1 MDSSQ
6 AEHSILSSETASER
20 TLNPYVTGTSV
31 VAIKYKDG
39 ILMAAD
45 MGGSYGYTLRYK
57 SVERLKPAGKHSLL
71 GASGEISDFQEILR
85 YLDELILY
93 DNMWDDGNTLGP
105 KEVHNYLT
113 RVMYNR
119 RNKFNPLWNS
129 LVLGG
134 VKNGQKYLGM
144 VSMIGV
150 NFEDNHV
157 ATGFGNHLARPIL
170 RDEWHDNLSFEDGV
184 KLLEKCM
191 RVLLYRDTTAV
202 NKLQP
207 VKFSTTAVNKLQ
219 ATSGNV
225 ALKMFGFLDSSP
237 EGHHSPPEISTKTLH
252 SIVRVDSADVLLV
265 SIGIGVSMRV
275 LIWHVML
282 NGNLVLLMVMVLE
295 VEAGGWAVLRT
306 EVLCMSSLTILC
318 EFDMIIAAAQA
329 VLDGILIAKITEE
342 GVTISQ
348 PYSLKT
354 FWGFSAFENPT
365 VGAEGSW

>member
-1 MDSSQ
+1 MVFLFVQLMDSSQ
-6 AEHSILSSETASER
+6 AEHSILSSEIASER

-202 NKLQP
+202 NKLQ
-207 VKFSTTAVNKLQ
+207 
-219 ATSGNV
+219 
-225 ALKMFGFLDSSP
+225 
-237 EGHHSPPEISTKTLH
+237 
-252 SIVRVDSADVLLV
+252 
-265 SIGIGVSMRV
+265 
-275 LIWHVML
+275 
-282 NGNLVLLMVMVLE
+282 
-295 VEAGGWAVLRT
+295 
-306 EVLCMSSLTILC
+306 
-318 EFDMIIAAAQA
+318 
-329 VLDGILIAKITEE
+329 IAKITEE

>member
-1 MDSSQ
+1 MEMLMDSSQ
-6 AEHSILSSETASER
+6 AEHSLLSSVTASER

-57 SVERLKPAGKHSLL
+57 SVERLKPVGKHSLL

-93 DNMWDDGNTLGP
+93 DNMWDDGNSLGP
-105 KEVHNYLT
+105 KEVHSYLT

-129 LVLGG
+129 LILGG

-202 NKLQP
+202 NKLQSSVDASKEMEYLRFDCTMMRLGIIQEFAP
-207 VKFSTTAVNKLQ
+207 LEEH
-219 ATSGNV
+219 
-225 ALKMFGFLDSSP
+225 LKGQGFM
-237 EGHHSPPEISTKTLH
+237 EGGVL
-252 SIVRVDSADVLLV
+252 RVDYS
-265 SIGIGVSMRV
+265 SWKNPNFRQPSKSQ
-275 LIWHVML
+275 VMPKS
-282 NGNLVLLMVMVLE
+282 V
-295 VEAGGWAVLRT
+295 VESCCNFGK
-306 EVLCMSSLTILC
+306 
-318 EFDMIIAAAQA
+318 
-329 VLDGILIAKITEE
+329 IAKITEE

-354 FWGFSAFENPT
+354 FWGYSAFQNPT